1 MGRVGIPSVTLTPAA
16 PCSLTFVVGLLEWGS
31 ISDYN
36 KLSNFILVSVQ
47 GHPRICLDWTTCCQ
61 MLALV
66 ADLEVIGFWNNAVC
80 SWQRYEPDQSL
91 HCSYRLDLLLHV
103 SFACGYSCI
112 TFIWGLFQEL
122 TIKRAVFIA
131 WPFCDMRRCNSSK
144 VFKERAFN
152 RNPVCFERR
161 ARGGALRPFDT
172 SRFLV
177 FWNNAVRFW
186 QRYEPERV
194 CTAHIDWTF
203 CCKFHLLMEYSC
215 ITFIW
220 GLFNELTERDFP
232 SPKQSGFPPLPYLKH
247 VGAIA
252 ESVGIHETA
261 NDFSKWKLDNL
272 DWHQIQESPA
282 SLVGNCKMYSNISG
296 KGCNSFC
303 HSQSPES

>member
-1 MGRVGIPSVTLTPAA
+1 
-16 PCSLTFVVGLLEWGS
+16 
-31 ISDYN
+31 
-36 KLSNFILVSVQ
+36 
-47 GHPRICLDWTTCCQ
+47 
-61 MLALV
+61 
-66 ADLEVIGFWNNAVC
+66 
-80 SWQRYEPDQSL
+80 
-91 HCSYRLDLLLHV
+91 
-103 SFACGYSCI
+103 
-112 TFIWGLFQEL
+112 
-122 TIKRAVFIA
+122 
-131 WPFCDMRRCNSSK
+131 MRRCNSSK

-220 GLFNELTERDFP
+220 GLFNELAERDLP
-232 SPKQSGFPPLPYLKH
+232 SPKQRGFPPLPYLKH

-261 NDFSKWKLDNL
+261 NDFSKWKLDKL

-282 SLVGNCKMYSNISG
+282 SLVGNCKMYSNIFG
-296 KGCNSFC
+296 KGWNSFC
-303 HSQSPES
+303 HSESPKS